1 MAKNLIIVALPEELG
16 IEATAELRGLCEVR
30 FSGVGKLCA
39 YEATL
44 EALLTEGY
52 DNIIN
57 VGTCGSS
64 KYPFATLLHPG
75 TVVQGDLYLDG
86 PFSTPK
92 IVIGTGDEGVAIVSG
107 DNFIG
112 EETHPAHL
120 ERLKPYD
127 CIDMEAYA
135 IDKAIKLYSRLRNAE
150 PPKLYLIKCVSDGAD
165 GALEDWGER
174 AKKLR
179 PILLAATKELLSKL

>member
-1 MAKNLIIVALPEELG
+1 MAKNIIIVALPEELG
-16 IEATAELRGLCEVR
+16 AQATEELRQLCEVR

-44 EALLTEGY
+44 EALLTGEY

-57 VGTCGSS
+57 IGTCGSS
-64 KYPFATLLHPG
+64 KYTFATLLYPG
-75 TVVQGDLYLDG
+75 TVVQGDLYIDG

-92 IVIGTGDEGVAIVSG
+92 IAIGTGDEGVAIVSG

-135 IDKAIKLYSRLRNAE
+135 IDKAIKLYTKLRDAE

-165 GALEDWGER
+165 GALEDWGQR
-174 AKKLR
+174 AEKLR
-179 PILLAATKELLSKL
+179 PILLKATKELLEKL